1 VLRAVRGDNDGAR
14 MAMNEKDRT
23 RLEKRLLEERER
35 RVKALDRVDE
45 AARISTEDDGDLTQY
60 TQHPADEGTD
70 TMEQEKALM
79 LLARDTEALA
89 YIDEALRRLY
99 KEPELYGRCD
109 GCGRDIEL
117 ERLDVVPWALLCVS
131 CQREAESA
139 G

>member
-1 VLRAVRGDNDGAR
+1 
-14 MAMNEKDRT
+14 MAMDERDRT
-23 RLEKRLLEERER
+23 RLEKRLLEERDR
-35 RVKALDRVDE
+35 RVRALERIDE
-45 AARISTEDDGDLTQY
+45 AARISTEDDGELTQY

-99 KEPELYGRCD
+99 KEPELYGSCD
-109 GCGRDIEL
+109 RCGRDIEL